1 MITICNQLLNRWRL
15 RRSVTRSPER
25 DLESHFASDMSMGT
39 RNSIKEDAY
48 IVAGAQFEGKN
59 SLAKGAKPGKV
70 ASEWVAS
77 HSNFKRWPDSLG

>member
-1 MITICNQLLNRWRL
+1 
-15 RRSVTRSPER
+15 
-25 DLESHFASDMSMGT
+25 MGT